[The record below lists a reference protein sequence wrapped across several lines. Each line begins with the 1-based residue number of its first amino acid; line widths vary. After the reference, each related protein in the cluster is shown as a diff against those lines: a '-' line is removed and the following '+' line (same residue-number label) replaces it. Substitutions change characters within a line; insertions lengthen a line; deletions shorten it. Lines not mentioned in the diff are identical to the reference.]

1 MLLKQYDRSFQISEA
16 GAIHALAELL
26 SSHYMAIGYSLAK
39 EDIIEV
45 LKTDF
50 LFYAGW
56 AITKSQLQTSF
67 LIDQN
72 SVISVGE
79 WGILEAVVRA
89 HINFIQAQRME
100 ASGAM
105 GGDRFGL
112 TSSEAEQAYSL
123 AKETMKK
130 EAFVETPFTIDYD
143 YHKPQR
149 FM

>member
-1 MLLKQYDRSFQISEA
+1 MLLKKYDETLQISEA
-16 GAIHALAELL
+16 GTIYALAELL
-26 SSHYMAIGYSLAK
+26 SDHYLAIGYSLVK

-45 LKTDF
+45 LKMDF

-56 AITKSQLQTSF
+56 AVTKGQLQTTF
-67 LIDQN
+67 PIDQN

-79 WGILEAVVRA
+79 WGILEPVVRA

-100 ASGAM
+100 ATGAM

-112 TSSEAEQAYSL
+112 TTSETDQAYAL

-130 EAFVETPFTIDYD
+130 EGFLEKPFTIDYD